1 MKLSTRSQYAIT
13 AVLEL
18 ALNQGKKSVTLLEI
32 ARMEDISLSY
42 LEQLFTQLRQHGLVK
57 GRRGPGGGYTLARDP
72 EDITVAEIVTA
83 VDSSSTVNTA
93 DSDPSKGITSAHLW
107 QHLSNK
113 IHNYMCRITI
123 AQIVAIAKSDDEKA
137 ADTDAD
143 VMDMDQFKNSA

>member
-72 EDITVAEIVTA
+72 EKITVAEIVSA
-83 VDSSSTVNTA
+83 VDTGATTNTA
-93 DSDPSKGITSAHLW
+93 DSEPGKGITSAHLW
-107 QHLSNK
+107 QHLSNR
-113 IHNYMCRITI
+113 IYNYMCQITI
-123 AQIVAIAKSDDEKA
+123 AQIVALSKSDEEKL
-137 ADTDAD
+137 ADSQQSNH
-143 VMDMDQFKNSA
+143 VSERLKNSA